1 MHASQRVL
9 MELWT
14 NVSLILQ
21 PGASACSP
29 DSEVVAGR
37 AVPPDGVRGSI
48 RRRQGLFSDAFFDS
62 QLLRSLCQGGL
73 GTAKAC

>member
-1 MHASQRVL
+1 

-37 AVPPDGVRGSI
+37 AVPPDGVHGSI
-48 RRRQGLFSDAFFDS
+48 SADRACFLMPVLILSCCAPFAKGALE
-62 QLLRSLCQGGL
+62 QLKRVEGVRG
-73 GTAKAC
+73 